1 MMGVLMNAMA
11 REAGKDNTAFTSKW
25 PSLKDFIVPS
35 TLYFNPEWD
44 FLAFSAWP
52 NEYKGHLVG
61 QFLSDRFVF
70 DMSMVI
76 PELGVSV
83 MHGR

>member
-1 MMGVLMNAMA
+1 MNAMA
-11 REAGKDNTAFTSKW
+11 REPGKDNTAFISKW
-25 PSLKDFIVPS
+25 PPLNDFIVPS

-44 FLAFSAWP
+44 FLAFSAWS
-52 NEYKGHLVG
+52 NDYEGLLVG
-61 QFLSDRFVF
+61 QSLSDRFVF

-83 MHGR
+83 MHRL

>member
-11 REAGKDNTAFTSKW
+11 REPGKHHTAFTFKW
-25 PSLKDFIVPS
+25 PPSKDFIVPS
-35 TLYFNPEWD
+35 TRHFNPEWD
-44 FLAFSAWP
+44 FLAFSACP
-52 NEYKGHLVG
+52 NGYEGHLVG
-61 QFLSDRFVF
+61 QFLSDRAVF

-83 MHGR
+83 MHCR